1 MLNVPKNKPLTTSQK
16 TLTPAADKN
25 PALVA
30 VDDSKRLKEIR
41 KLVEAN
47 NESFI
52 DTNTIICHIYMESR
66 FDADAHA
73 SGSTARGLLQLLK
86 GAVRE
91 LYRVENLRKPKAQ
104 RTSDEATV
112 YHEADKFHDSTQFV
126 DEGTNIRAGTR
137 YLEILIQRQK
147 RKCTAEPIVEAYK
160 DYRGRQDGVYYRK
173 IKAGSEKLRAAP
185 DSMQVLRDMVK

>member
-1 MLNVPKNKPLTTSQK
+1 MLNVPKKKPLTTSQK
-16 TLTPAADKN
+16 TLTPTADKN
-25 PALVA
+25 SALVA
-30 VDDSKRLKEIR
+30 IDDSKRLKEIR

-47 NESFI
+47 NESSV
-52 DTNTIICHIYMESR
+52 DTDTIICHIYMESR

-73 SGSTARGLLQLLK
+73 SGSSARGLLQLLK

-104 RTSDEATV
+104 RSDEATL
-112 YHEADKFHDSTQFV
+112 YREADKFHDSAQFV

-147 RKCTAEPIVEAYK
+147 RKGAAEPIVEAYK
-160 DYRGRQDGVYYRK
+160 DYRDKQNGVYYRK
-173 IKAGSEKLRAAP
+173 IKAASEKLHAAP
-185 DSMQVLRDMVK
+185 DSMQILRDMVK